1 MANQTNL
8 HTPCAIALIG
18 GEYCS
23 VQSFSIELTANGE
36 SNKCN
41 MEILIEAIDSTVF
54 SKHINDDKKVEVI
67 VYTGYIEDQKNAGAY
82 QLQVSKLVNSQIER
96 NKLLKKRFEGFV
108 AQPEWTFGSES
119 TVKLSCFDWS
129 QLLREYKWEKNLK
142 DGDTEISRILSIAQ
156 NKLVDFTIKAD
167 AYAGTQRLGERDAD
181 SNSRVYRASDKSI
194 WQVLKECA
202 EKLNK
207 NIFIDGKTIYIT
219 KYKERPVE
227 WPMYF
232 LSVNSKKKLTNGQ
245 YFVNGSF
252 KYGEIGESVKSNVVV
267 DLYSSKLTKKGDAKA
282 TYVRYPENAPLKQNT
297 LYIKRY
303 VKINSEESELKTMAE
318 NIYKKFA
325 KKTMTGSL
333 ELPFANN
340 NIDVY
345 DLVKI
350 ECDDPDNQI
359 NFVKDFYFSV
369 NSISESYTNNGY
381 TQTIEIETDPDI
393 NKNTV
398 SYSKLPAPKPPKR
411 KN

>member
-1 MANQTNL
+1 MESPNNL
-8 HTPCAIALIG
+8 HTPCAIVFIG
-18 GEYCS
+18 GEYCD
-23 VQSFSIELTANGE
+23 VETFNIELTANGE
-36 SNKCN
+36 SSKCN
-41 MEILIEAIDSTVF
+41 IEILMEAIDSTVF
-54 SKHINDDKKVEVI
+54 AKETNQDKKVEVVI
-67 VYTGYIEDQKNAGAY
+67 YTGYIEDQINSKAY
-82 QLQVSKLVNSQIER
+82 KLQVSKLINSQIER
-96 NKLLKKRFEGFV
+96 NKNLKKRFEGFV
-108 AQPEWTFGSES
+108 AQPEWTFSSES
-119 TVKLSCFDWS
+119 KVKLSCFDWS
-129 QLLREYKWEKNLK
+129 QLLKEYKWEKNLK
-142 DGDTEISRILSIAQ
+142 DGDTEISRIFSIAQ

-167 AYAGTQRLGERDAD
+167 GYTGTQRLGERDAD

-194 WQVLKECA
+194 WEVLNECA
-202 EKLNK
+202 KKLNK
-207 NIFIDGKTIYIT
+207 NIFIEGRTIYIT
-219 KYKERPVE
+219 KYKEKPVE
-227 WPMYF
+227 WPMHF
-232 LSVNSKKKLTNGQ
+232 LSVNSKKKLSGAQFFTSA
-245 YFVNGSF
+245 SF

-282 TYVRYPENAPLKQNT
+282 TYVRYPENAPIKQNT
-297 LYIKRY
+297 LYIKKY

-350 ECDDPDNQI
+350 ECEDQDNQI

-369 NSISESYTNNGY
+369 NSISESYGNGGY

-398 SYSKLPAPKPPKR
+398 SYSKLPAPKPQKR
-411 KN
+411 Q